1 MQRQFVSSLSAAWAA
16 LAIICVSATNVALA
30 SSLRS
35 PQTSVFSPVSTPADE
50 IYHLS
55 LLVLAIC
62 AGIFAVVFSL
72 IVYAV
77 VKYRRRPADDGRE
90 PPQIYG
96 SNQVEI
102 AWTVIP
108 ILIVVV
114 LFLAAARVI
123 HAVQDAQFP
132 PGALEVTAVGH
143 QFWWEFRYP
152 SYGFITAN
160 ELHVPV
166 SESGHPIP
174 THITLL
180 SADVAH
186 SFWVPKLAGK
196 TDLIPNRRNEMWIDP
211 HVGGTY
217 VGQCAQYCGT
227 EHAKM
232 LLTVDVQSREDF
244 ERWVQAQ
251 KAPVA
256 VSDQV
261 AAGRQIFETTACV
274 NCHTIA
280 GTAANGKFGP
290 DLTHLMSRKT
300 IAAGVVEN
308 TEENLRLWVTSPD
321 AIKPGV
327 LMPAMQLPKQD
338 IDSLVAYLM
347 SLH

>member
-1 MQRQFVSSLSAAWAA
+1 MQRQFASSSSAWAA
-16 LAIICVSATNVALA
+16 LAIVFILSANVALA
-30 SSLRS
+30 SSIAS
-35 PQTSVFSPVSTPADE
+35 PQTLFSPVSTPAYD

-55 LLVLAIC
+55 LFVLAIC
-62 AGIFAVVFSL
+62 GGIFVVVFGL
-72 IVYAV
+72 LVYAV
-77 VKYRRRPADDGRE
+77 VKYRRRPSDDGRE

-123 HAVQDAQFP
+123 HAVEDAQFP

-143 QFWWEFRYP
+143 QFWWEFQYP

-166 SESGHPIP
+166 SELGRPMP

-180 SADVAH
+180 SADVDH

-196 TDLIPNRRNEMWIDP
+196 TDLIPNRRNEMWVDP
-211 HVGGTY
+211 HEAGTY
-217 VGQCAQYCGT
+217 FGQCAQYCGT

-244 ERWVQAQ
+244 ERWAQAQ
-251 KAPVA
+251 KAPAA

-261 AAGRQIFETTACV
+261 AAGRRVFETTACV
-274 NCHTIA
+274 NCHTIT

-300 IAAGVVEN
+300 IAAGVAEN
-308 TEENLRLWVTSPD
+308 TEENLRLWLTSPD

-347 SLH
+347 SLN

>member
-1 MQRQFVSSLSAAWAA
+1 MQRHGFSAWASM
-16 LAIICVSATNVALA
+16 LMVSVAATKAVLA

-35 PQTSVFSPVSTPADE
+35 PHTSPFSPVSTPASD

-55 LLVLAIC
+55 LFVLAIC
-62 AGIFAVVFSL
+62 CAIFLVVFSL
-72 IVYAV
+72 LVYVV
-77 VKYRRRPADDGRE
+77 VKYRRRSSDDDRE
-90 PPQIYG
+90 PAQIYG
-96 SNQVEI
+96 SDQVEI

-108 ILIVVV
+108 VLIVVV

-123 HAVQDAQFP
+123 HAVEDAQFP
-132 PGALEVTAVGH
+132 PDTLEVTAVGH

-152 SYGFITAN
+152 TYGFVTAN

-166 SESGHPIP
+166 SESGHPTP

-180 SADVAH
+180 SADVDH
-186 SFWVPKLAGK
+186 SFWVPRLAGK

-211 HVGGTY
+211 HDVGTY
-217 VGQCAQYCGT
+217 LGQCAQYCGT

-232 LLTVDVQSREDF
+232 LLAVDVQPRDSF
-244 ERWVQAQ
+244 ERWAQAQ
-251 KAPVA
+251 KAPAA

-261 AAGRQIFETTACV
+261 AAGRQVFETTACV
-274 NCHTIA
+274 NCHTIS
-280 GTAANGKFGP
+280 GTAASGKFGP

-300 IAAGVVEN
+300 IAAGAAEN
-308 TEENLRLWVTSPD
+308 TEDNLRVWVTSPD
-321 AIKPGV
+321 AIKPGA
-327 LMPAMQLPKQD
+327 LMPAMQLSKQD